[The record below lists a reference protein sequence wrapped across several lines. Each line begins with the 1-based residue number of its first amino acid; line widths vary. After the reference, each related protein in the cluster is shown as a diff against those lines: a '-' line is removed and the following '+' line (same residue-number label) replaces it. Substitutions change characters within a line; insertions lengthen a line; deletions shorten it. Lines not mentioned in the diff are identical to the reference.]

1 MEKLLHERLQQYSTD
16 DSSFG
21 ILDGTR
27 ISALYASETKAIAD
41 EIEHYYIP
49 RPRFEDGKPVQF
61 GDDIEHPDTGDKCVI
76 QSINIFNDG
85 KYCFALQGTAG
96 SAHYMKDEFVKR
108 PAPKVLDADGVE
120 IKVGDTVYP
129 TYGIYQ
135 GILSNVL
142 DADDEAAILIDVG
155 NSFEK

>member
-49 RPRFEDGKPVQF
+49 RPRFED
-61 GDDIEHPDTGDKCVI
+61 
-76 QSINIFNDG
+76 
-85 KYCFALQGTAG
+85 
-96 SAHYMKDEFVKR
+96 
-108 PAPKVLDADGVE
+108 
-120 IKVGDTVYP
+120 
-129 TYGIYQ
+129 
-135 GILSNVL
+135 
-142 DADDEAAILIDVG
+142 
-155 NSFEK
+155 